1 MAFAPVCSA
10 REYLVQTFAF
20 ARKSPKRVKK
30 MRKTICNR
38 WHGSRGFSVTE
49 LVAVVAI
56 VAIGSAIAV
65 PQMIAQRR
73 LMRSNAVIREVMA
86 QLRYTRQ
93 QAMSQRQSFTFQ
105 YNDATKQIVIID
117 HNNTNAAPTAV
128 FLDPTYPNTAGSS
141 IVRTISL
148 LQGGLASSELAYGI
162 PTSLPTTAQGTLG
175 DGASR
180 TNLGGNT
187 VNITFQPDGS
197 VIDVNGNPDNRAIFF
212 YNNRAPS
219 QTAAAISVMGSAG
232 RVKIWR
238 FDSNANRYAE

>member
-1 MAFAPVCSA
+1 
-10 REYLVQTFAF
+10 
-20 ARKSPKRVKK
+20 
-30 MRKTICNR
+30 MRKTISNR
-38 WHGSRGFSVTE
+38 WHGSRGFSVIE
-49 LVAVVAI
+49 LVVVVAI
-56 VAIGSAIAV
+56 VGIGSAIAV

-73 LMRSNAVIREVMA
+73 LMRSSAVIREVMA

-117 HNNTNAAPTAV
+117 HNNTNAAPTSV

-141 IVRTISL
+141 IVRTIPL
-148 LQGGLASSELAYGI
+148 LQGGLSSSELAYGI

-175 DGASR
+175 DGASK
-180 TNLGGNT
+180 TNLAGNT
-187 VNITFQPDGS
+187 INITFQPDGS